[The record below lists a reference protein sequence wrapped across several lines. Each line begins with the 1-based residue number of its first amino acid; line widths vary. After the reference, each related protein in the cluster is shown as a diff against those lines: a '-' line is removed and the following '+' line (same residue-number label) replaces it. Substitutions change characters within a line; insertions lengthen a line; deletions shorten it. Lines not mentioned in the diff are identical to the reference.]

1 MASTETTCTCPVET
15 PARSLPAVACCGG
28 PAPPGTPPGCAL
40 DAHVKAAGGAGR
52 GGGTPA
58 PALAAPGRAPP
69 GCC

>member
-28 PAPPGTPPGCAL
+28 PAPQGTHACCAL
-40 DAHVKAAGGAGR
+40 DADVKAAGGAGC
-52 GGGTPA
+52 GCGTPA
-58 PALAAPGRAPP
+58 PALATPGRALP